1 MKQIKLLL
9 TCLFLI
15 LTFSFCVKL
24 PFQTITLT
32 EAVIEESNRMH
43 ELNLL
48 LINKM
53 FEEKRE
59 RIDDFITLEY
69 TPEYLDNFQS
79 NIPEGIDYE
88 QEFMGMVQ
96 SIIPVITKRRNM
108 MQSALETQR
117 IKIITKL
124 NTDYKEFEN
133 ASSELKNLIE
143 SGVRVNQQRVTA
155 FEDIKTLTK
164 NEIDLNQ
171 LENEIDKFI
180 IKGGEISNNIN
191 ELNSTINSILNN

>member
-1 MKQIKLLL
+1 MKPFKLFF
-9 TCLFLI
+9 LFII
-15 LTFSFCVKL
+15 LTFFSCVRL
-24 PFQTITLT
+24 PVQTITLT
-32 EAVIEESNRMH
+32 ETLIEESSRMH

-59 RIDDFITLEY
+59 QIDDFITHEY
-69 TPEYLDNFQS
+69 IPEYLENFQD
-79 NIPEGIDYE
+79 NIPEEVDYE
-88 QEFMGMVQ
+88 EEFMGMVQ
-96 SIIPVITKRRNM
+96 SIIPVLTERRNM

-117 IKIITKL
+117 IKIVTKL
-124 NTDYKEFEN
+124 DNDYKEFEN
-133 ASSELKNLIE
+133 ASSELKSLIE
-143 SGVRVNQQRVTA
+143 SGVKANQQRVAA
-155 FEDIKTLTK
+155 FENIKNLTNNK
-164 NEIDLNQ
+164 IDLNQ